1 MFIVVIFI
9 FAGIALGR
17 LLRGRRTA
25 WLSRLLT
32 VLIWLLLFLL
42 GLEVGSNRQLIAS
55 LPTLGAEAAVIAP
68 VIAGGDLCGC
78 VALLQGEAP
87 PGESEARLV
96 QAAALFFSRQMEG

>member
-17 LLRGRRTA
+17 LLRGRQTA

-55 LPTLGAEAAVIAP
+55 LPTLGAEAAVIALMATP
-68 VIAGGDLCGC
+68 GSCIAAY
-78 VALLQGEAP
+78 ALWRNINSKGE
-87 PGESEARLV
+87 
-96 QAAALFFSRQMEG
+96 QQQ